1 MSILS
6 TAMDGFGCY
15 YGNVPGDSRQIN
27 VRREKVDGKPVAEM
41 PTVEDDTQITGKRF
55 GGWWVAYVAGEPIGC
70 FSTKEFAEQQAVA
83 WVKSH
88 PEGVSRET
96 GT

>member
-6 TAMDGFGCY
+6 TTMDGFGCY
-15 YGNVPGDSRQIN
+15 YGFVAGDPRQIN
-27 VRREKVDGKPVAEM
+27 VRREKVDGTAVAEI
-41 PTVEDDTQITGKRF
+41 PTVEDDLPIKGKKF

-96 GT
+96 QA